1 MEIVR
6 ARRVRRKVGYSE
18 WVNMSSQTPLQ
29 RAESLIASIPD
40 YPKPGVLFRDIA
52 PLLADGDAFDV
63 TVRALV
69 EPFEKKFDVVAGA
82 DARGFI
88 LAGAAASL
96 TKTGFIPIRKVGKL
110 ARPEFSADF
119 ELEYG
124 TGTLEVQRDVP
135 PGTRVLLIDDV
146 LATGG
151 TLRAAV
157 DLLERLELPIVGIS
171 VLFEIDGLDGR
182 KTLGSD
188 RLHTVFTG

>member
-1 MEIVR
+1 MNKPTE
-6 ARRVRRKVGYSE
+6 
-18 WVNMSSQTPLQ
+18 TPLQ
-29 RAESLIASIPD
+29 RAESLIATISD

-52 PLLADGDAFDV
+52 PLLADGEAFDV

-96 TKTGFIPIRKVGKL
+96 TRTGFLPIRKAGKL
-110 ARPEFSADF
+110 ARPAFSADF

-135 PGTRVLLIDDV
+135 KGTRVLLIDDV

-151 TLRAAV
+151 TLAAATE
-157 DLLERLELPIVGIS
+157 LLEKLELPLVGVA
-171 VLFEIDGLDGR
+171 VLFEINGLGGR
-182 KTLGSD
+182 ENLGSD
-188 RLHTVFTG
+188 RLHTVFAG